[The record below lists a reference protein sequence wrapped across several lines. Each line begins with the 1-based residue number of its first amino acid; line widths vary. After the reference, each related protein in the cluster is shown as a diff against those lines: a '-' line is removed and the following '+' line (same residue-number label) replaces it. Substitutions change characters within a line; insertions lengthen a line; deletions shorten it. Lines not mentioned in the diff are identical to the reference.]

1 MSRESH
7 RKYLENA
14 ALREAQKAI
23 ARKGRENFSRDELLR
38 LRIQIVEPWKRI
50 VLGLLGLV
58 LSGISIAS
66 FLQGPSWAGYLVAAP
81 AIEIVLPAGVVV
93 RLPGGTDP
101 VELARLVAE
110 LGARPC

>member
-1 MSRESH
+1 MAGRKADPQVAQRWRELIGAQAQSQLGVREFCSRH
-7 RKYLENA
+7 GLKPATFYVWR
-14 ALREAQKAI
+14 R
-23 ARKGRENFSRDELLR
+23 R
-38 LRIQIVEPWKRI
+38 LSPPDTPTTTFVPVRV
-50 VLGLLGLV
+50 
-58 LSGISIAS
+58 
-66 FLQGPSWAGYLVAAP
+66 VAAP